1 MRPQDEDPAFSFPG
15 QQHEAMVSLSEVA
28 ALTFHQATGKDPI
41 HATELNKLARIIAK
55 HVRVFTR
62 AHTEDDYHLVMPG
75 EIDEA
80 QFQLG
85 GAYLEFPDS
94 RPSLGNLAVLR
105 RELPKLDGVRELL
118 RSMANTTIG
127 R

>member
-1 MRPQDEDPAFSFPG
+1 MRPQDEDPAFSLPG
-15 QQHEAMVSLSEVA
+15 QQHEAMVSLAEIT

-55 HVRVFTR
+55 HVRLFTR
-62 AHTEDDYHLVMPG
+62 AHTEADYHLVMPG

-80 QFQLG
+80 EFQLG

-94 RPSLGNLAVLR
+94 RRSLGNLAVLR
-105 RELPKLDGVRELL
+105 REVPKLDGVRELL
-118 RSMANTTIG
+118 HAVMKTTIE